1 MNNKKI
7 IIFSIFTISI
17 LILVGI
23 LFSLDINKILEFTK
37 TLPHG
42 IKELFMIFIVTLQ
55 IFIAFI
61 PGEPI
66 ELASG
71 YMFGSVWGTVVCIIG
86 SFIGTIIVYYLVKK
100 FGMKIVRLMFK
111 KEQIDKVQGIFEN
124 KKSLMGIFILFL
136 IPGTPKDIM
145 TYLVS
150 MSNVKLYKWLI
161 ITTIGRIPSIVTSTF
176 ITGSI
181 KEQNYFLAVIIGVI
195 TVFLVVFGFF
205 YYKRLNNTSKNQ

>member
-1 MNNKKI
+1 
-7 IIFSIFTISI
+7 
-17 LILVGI
+17 
-23 LFSLDINKILEFTK
+23 
-37 TLPHG
+37 
-42 IKELFMIFIVTLQ
+42 MIFIVTLQ

>member
-1 MNNKKI
+1 M
-7 IIFSIFTISI
+7 
-17 LILVGI
+17 
-23 LFSLDINKILEFTK
+23 
-37 TLPHG
+37 
-42 IKELFMIFIVTLQ
+42 
-55 IFIAFI
+55 
-61 PGEPI
+61 
-66 ELASG
+66 
-71 YMFGSVWGTVVCIIG
+71 
-86 SFIGTIIVYYLVKK
+86 
-100 FGMKIVRLMFK
+100 
-111 KEQIDKVQGIFEN
+111 
-124 KKSLMGIFILFL
+124 FL